1 MLKITIQS
9 EIDEIRVKLEGD
21 LAGTWVGDLEEC
33 WRAMRTSFAGRP
45 ACLDLTGVTRVDDAG
60 RYLLALIHGAGAR
73 MVSAGVE
80 MKELL
85 ESIGRDW
92 PASRIE
98 GPDRAAIPSLR
109 TPRP

>member
-1 MLKITIQS
+1 MLKITVREES
-9 EIDEIRVKLEGD
+9 DEIRMKLEGD

-33 WRAMRTSFAGRP
+33 WRATRTSSGGRP
-45 ACLDLTGVTRVDDAG
+45 ACLDLTGVNRVDDAG

-80 MKELL
+80 MNALL
-85 ESIGRDW
+85 ESIDHDW
-92 PASRIE
+92 PSTRIP
-98 GPDRAAIPSLR
+98 GSGWTANPAPR

>member
-1 MLKITIQS
+1 MLKITVQE

-33 WRAMRTSFAGRP
+33 WRASRSASGGK
-45 ACLDLTGVTRVDDAG
+45 ASCLDLTGVTRVDDAG
-60 RYLLALIHGAGAR
+60 RYLLALIHGTGAR

-80 MKELL
+80 MKALL
-85 ESIGRDW
+85 ESIDQDW
-92 PASRIE
+92 PATRNP
-98 GPDRAAIPSLR
+98 GTGWAASPAPR